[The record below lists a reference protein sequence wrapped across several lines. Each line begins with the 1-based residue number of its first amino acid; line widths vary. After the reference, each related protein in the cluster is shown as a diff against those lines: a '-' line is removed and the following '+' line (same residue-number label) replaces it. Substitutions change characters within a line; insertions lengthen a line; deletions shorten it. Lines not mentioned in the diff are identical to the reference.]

1 MNISLNWLSQYVD
14 ISGLTVAD
22 LADRLTMAGIEV
34 EAIEEKCPIPKGV
47 VVGEILE
54 RKPHPDADKL
64 SVCMVNV
71 GGEEPLQIVCG
82 APNCDAGKKVPVA
95 TLGTTFVESD
105 GSEFVIKK
113 SKLRGVH
120 SFGMMCSGRE
130 LGLSNEHGGL
140 LELADDSEIGSC
152 MREQFPG
159 DVMYEVEI
167 TPNRPD
173 WLSHWGVARD
183 VACLLKTKPR
193 FPEIEMPVASENK
206 APANLVTVEEP
217 ELCPRYTARLIEGV
231 KVVESP
237 EWLKERLIS
246 IGQRPIN
253 NVVDIT
259 NFVLHELGQPLHA
272 FDRDK
277 LAEGRIVV
285 RRAGNGEKITL
296 LDESEIEL
304 NDSNLLVCDA
314 EKGGCIA
321 GVMGA
326 MDSGVTEETTN
337 VLLESAMFN
346 PSNIRA
352 TSRSHGVTS
361 DSSYRFERGVDWDMV
376 KTASDRATA
385 LILELAGGRLVS
397 DLVDVQGEPPKISPV
412 VCRFE
417 RIRKLTGLTISN
429 DKIVE
434 IFRTLGLHVDY
445 ADDEKC
451 AVTPPYFRLDIER
464 EADLAEEVARIR
476 GLDAI
481 PEVPV
486 IAKTVS
492 SIKDDAGIRQEK
504 VNEALISL
512 GLYECIHYSLVSE
525 KSALADNRFTKA
537 DVIHI
542 DNPLSLELECMRPS
556 LFGEML
562 ATVERNVARQ
572 NYNLRLFEMGNACC
586 ANPDIYPEERQDL
599 CIVLTGR
606 RMPERFSAEL
616 DTEYDFYDL
625 KGLIESLFE
634 KLGIT
639 DYAFETV
646 ENDTFAP
653 GYGATVSVRG
663 KVIGRLGKLVDAC
676 TKGLRT
682 EYPVYMAQLDAD
694 VIINYDAGR
703 IFYQALPIYPSTTRD
718 VAFVADKS
726 LKHDDVIKFIAG
738 AKLKNLEKVQLF
750 DIYEDEKHIGPNRR
764 SMAYTLTFR
773 NSERTLTDK
782 EVNKPFE
789 KLRQRLASELKV
801 ELR

>member
-14 ISGLTVAD
+14 ISGLSVDD
-22 LADRLTMAGIEV
+22 LAERLTMAGIEV
-34 EAIEEKCPIPKGV
+34 EAIEENCPIPKGI
-47 VVGEILE
+47 VVGEVLE
-54 RKPHPDADKL
+54 RNPHPDADKL
-64 SVCMVNV
+64 SVCSVDV
-71 GGEEPLQIVCG
+71 GGEAPLQIVCG

-95 TLGTTFVESD
+95 TIGTTFIEPD
-105 GSEFVIKK
+105 GSEFNIKK
-113 SKLRGVH
+113 SKLRGVK
-120 SFGMMCSGRE
+120 SFGMMCSGKE
-130 LGLSNEHGGL
+130 LGLSDDHHGL
-140 LELADDSEIGSC
+140 LELSDDSVIGSC
-152 MREQFPG
+152 MRKQFPG

-173 WLSHWGVARD
+173 WLSHWGIARD
-183 VACLLKTKPR
+183 VSCLLNSKPI
-193 FPEIEMPVASENK
+193 FPEYEVPAPSENK
-206 APANLVTVEEP
+206 APENLVTVLEP

-231 KVVESP
+231 TVTESP

-246 IGQRPIN
+246 IGMRPIN
-253 NVVDIT
+253 NIVDIT
-259 NFVLHELGQPLHA
+259 NFVLMELGQPLHA

-285 RRAGNGEKITL
+285 RRANAGEKMTL
-296 LDESEIEL
+296 LDESEL
-304 NDSNLLVCDA
+304 KLKDSHLLICDA
-314 EKGGCIA
+314 EHASCLA
-321 GVMGA
+321 GVMGGV
-326 MDSGVTEETTN
+326 DSGVVEGTTN

-346 PSNIRA
+346 PSNVRA
-352 TSRSHGVTS
+352 TSRGLGIST

-376 KTASDRATA
+376 KSASDRAAA
-385 LILELAGGRLVS
+385 LILEIAGGKLVS

-412 VCRFE
+412 VCRFD
-417 RIRKLTGLTISN
+417 RIRKLTGLVIT
-429 DKIVE
+429 DKKIIE

-445 ADDEKC
+445 TDGEKC
-451 AVTPPYFRLDIER
+451 AVTPPYYRLDISR

-486 IAKTVS
+486 ISKTVA
-492 SIKDDAGIRQEK
+492 SIKDDAGIRQEN

-562 ATVERNVARQ
+562 ETVERNVSRK
-572 NYNLRLFEMGNACC
+572 NYNLRIFEMGNACC
-586 ANPDIYPEERQDL
+586 ANSEIYSEERQDL
-599 CIVLTGR
+599 CVVLTGQR
-606 RMPERFSAEL
+606 NPERFSDEL
-616 DTEYDFYDL
+616 AVVYDFYDL
-625 KGLIESLFE
+625 KGLLESLFE
-634 KLGIT
+634 KLGIS
-639 DYAFETV
+639 DYAFDIAED
-646 ENDTFAP
+646 DTFTP
-653 GYGATVSVRG
+653 GCGATVSVRG
-663 KVIGRLGKLVDAC
+663 KTIGRIGKLADVY

-694 VIINYDAGR
+694 VLINYDAGR
-703 IFYQALPIYPSTTRD
+703 IFYQAIPVYPSTTRD

-726 LKHDDVIKFIAG
+726 LKHDTVIKFIG
-738 AKLKNLEKVQLF
+738 KAKLKNLEKVQLF
-750 DIYEDEKHIGPNRR
+750 DIFEDDEHIGPNRR

-773 NSERTLTDK
+773 NPERTLTDK

-789 KLRQRLASELKV
+789 KLRKKLADELKV

>member
-14 ISGLTVAD
+14 ISGLSVDD
-22 LADRLTMAGIEV
+22 LAERLTMAGIEV
-34 EAIEEKCPIPKGV
+34 EAIEENCPIPKGV
-47 VVGEILE
+47 VVGEVLE
-54 RKPHPDADKL
+54 RNPHPDADKL
-64 SVCMVNV
+64 SVCSVNV
-71 GGEEPLQIVCG
+71 GGEAPLQIVCG

-95 TLGTTFVESD
+95 TIGTTFIEPD
-105 GSEFVIKK
+105 GSEFNIKK
-113 SKLRGVH
+113 SKLRGVK
-120 SFGMMCSGRE
+120 SFGMMCSGKE
-130 LGLSNEHGGL
+130 LGLSDDHHGL
-140 LELADDSEIGSC
+140 LELSDDSVVGLC

-183 VACLLKTKPR
+183 VSCLLNSKPI
-193 FPEIEMPVASENK
+193 FPEYEVPAPSENK
-206 APANLVTVEEP
+206 APENLVTVLEP

-231 KVVESP
+231 TVTESP

-246 IGQRPIN
+246 IGMRPIN
-253 NVVDIT
+253 NIVDIT
-259 NFVLHELGQPLHA
+259 NFVLMELGQPLHA

-285 RRAGNGEKITL
+285 RRANAGETMTL
-296 LDESEIEL
+296 LDESEL
-304 NDSNLLVCDA
+304 KLKDSHLLICDA
-314 EKGGCIA
+314 EYASCLA
-321 GVMGA
+321 GVMGGV
-326 MDSGVTEETTN
+326 DSGVVEGTTN

-352 TSRSHGVTS
+352 TSRGLGIST

-376 KTASDRATA
+376 KTASDRAAA
-385 LILELAGGRLVS
+385 LILEIAGGKLVS

-417 RIRKLTGLTISN
+417 KIRKLTGLVIT
-429 DKIVE
+429 DKKIIE

-445 ADDEKC
+445 TDGEKC
-451 AVTPPYFRLDIER
+451 AVTPPYYRLDISR

-486 IAKTVS
+486 ISKTVA
-492 SIKDDAGIRQEK
+492 SIKDDAGIRQEN

-562 ATVERNVARQ
+562 ETMERNVSRK
-572 NYNLRLFEMGNACC
+572 NYNLRIFEMGNACC
-586 ANPDIYPEERQDL
+586 ANSALYPEERQDL
-599 CIVLTGR
+599 CIVLTGQR
-606 RMPERFSAEL
+606 NPERFSDEL
-616 DTEYDFYDL
+616 AAVYDFYDL
-625 KGLIESLFE
+625 KGLLESLFE
-634 KLGIT
+634 KLGISN
-639 DYAFETV
+639 YAFDIAEDDSFT
-646 ENDTFAP
+646 P
-653 GYGATVSVRG
+653 GCGATVSVRG
-663 KVIGRLGKLVDAC
+663 KTIGRLGKLADAY

-682 EYPVYMAQLDAD
+682 EYPVYVAQLDAD
-694 VIINYDAGR
+694 VLINYDAGR
-703 IFYQALPIYPSTTRD
+703 IFYQAIPVYPSTTRD

-726 LKHDDVIKFIAG
+726 LKHDTVIKFIG
-738 AKLKNLEKVQLF
+738 KAKLKNLEKVQLF
-750 DIYEDEKHIGPNRR
+750 DIFEDDEHIGPNRR

-773 NSERTLTDK
+773 NPERTLTDK

-789 KLRQRLASELKV
+789 KLRKKLADELKV